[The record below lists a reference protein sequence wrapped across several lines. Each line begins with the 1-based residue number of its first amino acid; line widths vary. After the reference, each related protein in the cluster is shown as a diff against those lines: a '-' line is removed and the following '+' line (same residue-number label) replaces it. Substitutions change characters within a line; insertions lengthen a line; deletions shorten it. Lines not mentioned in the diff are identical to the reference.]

1 MRMNDCLF
9 CRIVS
14 GELPSTLVWEDDLVF
29 AFEDIN
35 PQAPVHVVIVPRKHL
50 ATLNDFTPEDEILA
64 GRMLRAASDIAHRRG
79 ISEEGYRTIINVN
92 KDGGQV
98 VYHVHLHVL
107 GGRRLRTPLG

>member
-1 MRMNDCLF
+1 MNDCLF

-14 GELPSTLVWEDDLVF
+14 GDLPSTRVWEDDLVY

-35 PQAPVHVVIVPRKHL
+35 PQAPVHVVVVPRKHL
-50 ATLNDFTPEDEILA
+50 ATLNDLTGDDEAVA
-64 GRMLRAASDIAHRRG
+64 GRLLRAGVEIAKERG
-79 ISEEGYRTIINVN
+79 IAENGYRTVINVN